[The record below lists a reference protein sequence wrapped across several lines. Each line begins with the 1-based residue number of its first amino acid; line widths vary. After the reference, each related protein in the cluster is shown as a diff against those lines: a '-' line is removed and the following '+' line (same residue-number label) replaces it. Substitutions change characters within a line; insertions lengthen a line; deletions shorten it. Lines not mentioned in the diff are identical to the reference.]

1 VDLSGYLLVRAD
13 CLYYVRECRI
23 VRISLYG
30 PGGYQLIVAAHEN
43 FPEEVRTHDIN
54 MRFHRCANLDQA
66 SRRLKWALLRHAIL
80 GKEPFRF
87 GAMIGELE
95 CRP

>member
-1 VDLSGYLLVRAD
+1 MSLSGNLLVWANRL
-13 CLYYVRECRI
+13 CYVREYRI
-23 VRISLYG
+23 VRIGLYG
-30 PGGYQLIVAAHEN
+30 QSGHQLIVAAHEN
-43 FPEEVRTHDIN
+43 FPEEARTHDIKV
-54 MRFHRCANLDQA
+54 RFHRCANLDQA

-95 CRP
+95 PRS